1 MRVMRVWAASLALL
15 TIAGGTAAAQTPPA
29 GTAAPA
35 APATPRAGTPAA
47 GAGTTTA
54 AAATTPADEGYVLGA
69 GDVIEVGVIGRP
81 DYTSRVRIQTD
92 GTVQLPLI
100 EKVKASDHTTLS
112 LADDIR
118 GKLASGGYFA
128 KPAVTVEIVSYVT
141 RYITVLGEV
150 AQPGLVP
157 IDRPYRVSEI
167 VARVGGVKD
176 NGSDTLMLRHEDGTE
191 QELSLQSLAVG
202 DAKVD
207 PMVQPG
213 DKLYVPV
220 AKTYYIY
227 GQVPAPGNYKLER
240 AMTLR
245 MAIARGG
252 GLTPSGSEKRTKVYR
267 NGALVAGV
275 GLNDQLQAG
284 DVVVVGERFF

>member
-1 MRVMRVWAASLALL
+1 MRVMSAIRRSAGVAAGLWAVLAVSAAFAQSPAL
-15 TIAGGTAAAQTPPA
+15 TAAQEGDASANARTP
-29 GTAAPA
+29 
-35 APATPRAGTPAA
+35 
-47 GAGTTTA
+47 
-54 AAATTPADEGYVLGA
+54 TTPADDGYVLGT
-69 GDVIEVGVIGRP
+69 GDVIEVTVIGRP

-112 LADDIR
+112 LADEVR
-118 GKLASGGYFA
+118 QKLVAGGYFS

-167 VARVGGVKD
+167 VARVGGVRD
-176 NGSDTLMLRHEDGTE
+176 NGSDVLMLRHEDGTE
-191 QELSLQSLAVG
+191 QELSLQSLATGG
-202 DAKVD
+202 DKVD
-207 PMVQPG
+207 PLVQPG

-220 AKTYYIY
+220 AKSFYIY

-267 NGALVAGV
+267 SGELVKGV
-275 GLNDQLQAG
+275 ELNDQLQAG